1 MFQCLKMKL
10 PQFVEK
16 MIFGP
21 NAINRLGLLSN
32 ENIFPLLKKPW
43 DPVSS
48 GLVLEK
54 PRKLPGNPIFI
65 VASSFTS
72 ATGTQSKY
80 LHKWIKLLN
89 TLAHVITVHGKYI
102 YFCQTAYI
110 KLKIYF
116 YHWFLMYKTL
126 TSRFIVLNHD
136 V

>member
-1 MFQCLKMKL
+1 MKL

-16 MIFGP
+16 MMFGP

-43 DPVSS
+43 DPVSPGIVS
-48 GLVLEK
+48 EK

-89 TLAHVITVHGKYI
+89 TVAHVITVHGKYN
-102 YFCQTAYI
+102 FLFLKLHVI
-110 KLKIYF
+110 KKLF
-116 YHWFLMYKTL
+116 
-126 TSRFIVLNHD
+126 FINLIEFFWLD
-136 V
+136 L